1 MDSSSL
7 VAFWQGLWGKE
18 EKFGDVCIKGLKL
31 GIDGRRVDFCGYLPL
46 EQKGGGRSG
55 IAVCL

>member
-1 MDSSSL
+1 MDSSIL

-31 GIDGRRVDFCGYLPL
+31 GIDGRRVDFCGYFP
-46 EQKGGGRSG
+46 
-55 IAVCL
+55 

>member
-1 MDSSSL
+1 ML
-7 VAFWQGLWGKE
+7 
-18 EKFGDVCIKGLKL
+18 CIKGLKL

-55 IAVCL
+55 IAVCLRFIVATASD